1 MQDFRVKE
9 TDTQLEVSKHHRE
22 LRCGKPYSMKIGCT
36 VWRKIETIHPTIWS
50 RKVKIN

>member
-1 MQDFRVKE
+1 MQYFHEKE
-9 TDTQLEVSKHHRE
+9 TDTQFEMSKHHKK

-36 VWRKIETIHPTIWS
+36 VWRKIRTIDPTIWS